1 MMAPA
6 RWVAFEA
13 LTAIEAG
20 ADLAD
25 TLARTREQL
34 DDDRDRALAAA
45 IVIGTIRW
53 RARLDY
59 LVGQASSRPVGALD
73 AAVREILRLSLFQL
87 LFLTRVPAS
96 AVVDDAVSMT
106 KRARKTSAAGFVNG
120 VLRTI
125 SRRRS
130 EIELPGIPDAVSSA
144 DDRAM
149 AARALAI
156 GASHPLWLVERWID
170 RFGLDATRQWLDF
183 DNGEAPLTLRVNLR
197 RSSREELRRLLAD
210 HGVEAEP
217 TRFAPAGLTVTSGN
231 PLKTSLADTGLFL
244 IQDEASQLVPL
255 LLGAVPGDRVLDA
268 CAAPGGKSLVLADA
282 LAGSGQLVCADLR
295 PRRVAVLRRL
305 LSAHDAP
312 AAIVVHDLIR
322 GVPFGGVFDRV
333 LVDAP
338 CTGLGTIRRDVDV
351 RWRRT
356 PEDVVSAGGRQLA
369 MLSEAARAVRPGGRL
384 VYATC
389 SSEPEE
395 NQAVVSGFLDRRDD
409 FRRVRRE
416 RLIAEGVP
424 DSLLDPD
431 DGSLETR
438 PDRHGLEAFFG
449 VALERSAA

>member
-34 DDDRDRALAAA
+34 DDERDRALAAA

-59 LVGQASSRPVGALD
+59 LVGQASSRPVGAMD

-130 EIELPGIPDAVSSA
+130 EIELPPIPDAVNSA

-170 RFGLDATRQWLDF
+170 RFGLDATRRWLDF

-197 RSSREELRRLLAD
+197 RQSREELRSLLAD
-210 HGVEAEP
+210 HGVETEP

-282 LAGSGQLVCADLR
+282 LAGTGQLVCADLR

-305 LSAHDAP
+305 LAAHHAP
-312 AAIVVHDLIR
+312 AAIVVHDLVR

-369 MLSEAARAVRPGGRL
+369 MLSEVARAVRPGGRL

-395 NQAVVSGFLDRRDD
+395 NQAVVSGFLDRHDG

-416 RLIAEGVP
+416 RLIADGVP
-424 DSLLDPD
+424 DSLLDLET
-431 DGSLETR
+431 GTLETR